1 MPIPRDTARR
11 GGAAGFSVVELMVA
25 VTIGMLAIMF
35 ATRLIVGAEQN
46 KSVALGG
53 SDQMQNGMLALFSI
67 NEDAAQAGWGLNDNL
82 VAGCNT
88 IFSDT
93 AGYALASADR
103 GGVAVTPLAPV
114 VIENNPNGSDR
125 ISLYTG
131 SASSGVGSVKVTEAY
146 ASGSTLKIATA
157 APFGFL
163 KDDVILVVPEPAGG
177 NCALAQL
184 TADPLTTTLTF
195 SPISSA
201 RYNRASLGA
210 AFAAG
215 QARVFDLGQAR
226 SLALHTWSVQ
236 NGVLLLRASNLAG
249 AMAAPST
256 VVDNIV
262 AIKAQYG
269 FSVGAGAFDTTAGW
283 QMTRWSNTMIN
294 ADGDVVTGSA
304 IDYQRVVAVRIAVVA
319 RSKVPEKADPAT
331 GLCSATTDLPTVFAS
346 ASPANVAA
354 VPVAVNVAI
363 PGDPISWKCYRYRA
377 FESIVPIRNA
387 GWRPT

>member
-1 MPIPRDTARR
+1 MPIPRHIARR
-11 GGAAGFSVVELMVA
+11 GSTAGFSVVELMVA

-93 AGYALASADR
+93 SGYALASADR

-125 ISLYTG
+125 INLYTG

-146 ASGSTLKIATA
+146 ANGSTLKIATA

-163 KDDVILVVPEPAGG
+163 KDDVILVAPEPAGG

-195 SPISSA
+195 GNISSA

-249 AMAAPST
+249 AIAAPST

-269 FSVGAGAFDTTAGW
+269 FSVGAGAFDPTAGW

-294 ADGDVVTGSA
+294 ADGDAVNGSA

-354 VPVAVNVAI
+354 VPVSVNVAI
-363 PGDPISWKCYRYRA
+363 PTDPISWKCYRYRA